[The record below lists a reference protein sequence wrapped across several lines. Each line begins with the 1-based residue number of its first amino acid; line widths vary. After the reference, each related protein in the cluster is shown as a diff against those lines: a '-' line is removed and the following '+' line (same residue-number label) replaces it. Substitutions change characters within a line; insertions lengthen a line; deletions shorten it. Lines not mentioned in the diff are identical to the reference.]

1 MPLNKQCA
9 VLGIIAC
16 KRLLINKR
24 VFRLIIDFLLII
36 KNQQFEKSSYKAYK
50 DANDKS
56 DFEFFTSSLN
66 KLCKVLLV
74 ILKAMMP
81 VGAA

>member
-9 VLGIIAC
+9 MLGIIAC
-16 KRLLINKR
+16 KQLLINKR
-24 VFRLIIDFLLII
+24 VFRLIINFLLII
-36 KNQQFEKSSYKAYK
+36 KNRQFKKSSCKACK
-50 DANDKS
+50 DANNKL

-66 KLCKVLLV
+66 RLCRVLLV
-74 ILKAMMP
+74 ILKATMP

>member
-9 VLGIIAC
+9 VLGIIAY
-16 KRLLINKR
+16 KQLLINKR

-50 DANDKS
+50 DANNKS
-56 DFEFFTSSLN
+56 DFGFFTSSFN
-66 KLCKVLLV
+66 KLYRVLLV
-74 ILKAMMP
+74 ILKATMP
-81 VGAA
+81 IGAA